1 MTKAEA
7 KKLLIDVIGQLQLK
21 RADYVKLETAIETLA
36 AEPVLT
42 PRPAQVEKARV
53 LEPAPAN

>member
-36 AEPVLT
+36 AEPT
-42 PRPAQVEKARV
+42 PTPKVEKARI
-53 LEPAPAN
+53 LEAPPAN